1 MTDRAARPSKRAKC
15 PKPDAAPV
23 TSQKHM
29 PRHIATYS
37 AAEWLRLRP
46 LSHGYKTA
54 LWNRIDRRFVR
65 QPAAETGQLEAVKA
79 KLAGRNVIATIAWN
93 SAWVIRWQ
101 LRFVAKNLRNAAF
114 LVADNSTDPKA
125 RAEIAAVCAEAG
137 VAYVGLPPNPYQ
149 ASRHA
154 SRSHGLALNWVYRNI
169 IRQIRP
175 QAWGFFDHDLF
186 PTKPY
191 DPEQRLRGQLF
202 YGDLEV
208 REGGR
213 YLWPGYCL
221 FARGADERVTL
232 DFRQDWFR
240 RLDTGGMNAGLLFD
254 KADFSRL
261 TIGRR
266 RSIGPQ
272 RNYAVTMDEIDWFDD
287 CVHLGNASG
296 WLGSTAERQAA
307 LDALLGRVLEGEFE
321 PPAGF
326 SFSA

>member
-1 MTDRAARPSKRAKC
+1 
-15 PKPDAAPV
+15 
-23 TSQKHM
+23 M
-29 PRHIATYS
+29 PRNIATYS
-37 AAEWLRLRP
+37 AGEWLRLRP

-65 QPAAETGQLEAVKA
+65 QPASDPAAMPALLKQ
-79 KLAGRNVIATIAWN
+79 LAGRNVVATIAWN

-101 LRFVAKNLRNAAF
+101 LRFIERHLRNATF
-114 LVADNSTDPKA
+114 LVADNSTDPAARKA
-125 RAEIAAVCAEAG
+125 IAAICAEAG
-137 VAYVGLPPNPYQ
+137 VAYVSLPPNPYQ

-169 IRQIRP
+169 IRPVRP
-175 QAWGFFDHDLF
+175 KAWGFFDHDLF
-186 PTKPY
+186 PTAPF
-191 DPEQRLRGQLF
+191 DPETRLRGQPF

-208 REGGR
+208 RPGGR

-221 FARGADERVTL
+221 FARAADERVRL

-240 RLDTGGMNAGLLFD
+240 ELDTGGMNAGLLFD

-261 TIGRR
+261 AVGKR

-272 RNYAVTMDEIDWFDD
+272 RNYAVTIDEIDWFDD

-296 WLGSTAERQAA
+296 WLGSTAERQAV
-307 LDALLGRVLEGEFE
+307 LDGLLQRVLDGEFE
-321 PPAGF
+321 PPPGF
-326 SFSA
+326 AFER